1 MAPPQNG
8 SSRKGGLPEIR
19 DPIIIRRPNCM
30 SMNAQ
35 ERSQTNNNIEV
46 LMTTERSATHAS
58 LAGLFATN
66 PAPAFNSPGVILMTR
81 QQDIVYINPQ
91 ATLLLERL
99 GKPARV
105 RPSSQ
110 RHPSALLSLC
120 AALHSKLAR
129 SLQDGRWWDDVLTQA
144 VVMTPTGA
152 ILLRGLVLPADD
164 AVLDHR
170 FLVLLECVPCETPQ
184 SAAEPADDLPF
195 LSHRQHAIAKGLSR
209 GLTNKQLASELQIS
223 PHTVKEYI
231 RALMLKVKAP
241 NRAGIVAQ
249 LFQRSDTLSA
259 SAKTKQL

>member
-1 MAPPQNG
+1 MRKSDHKQNN
-8 SSRKGGLPEIR
+8 K
-19 DPIIIRRPNCM
+19 
-30 SMNAQ
+30 
-35 ERSQTNNNIEV
+35 TEV
-46 LMTTERSATHAS
+46 RMTTEPSTTQAS
-58 LAGLFATN
+58 LAGLFTTKSV
-66 PAPAFNSPGVILMTR
+66 PTFKSPGVILMTR

-91 ATLLLERL
+91 ATLLLEQL

-120 AALHSKLAR
+120 TSLHSKLAR
-129 SLQDGRWWDDVLTQA
+129 SLQDGRWWDDVLTQS
-144 VVMTPTGA
+144 VVTTSTGA

-184 SAAEPADDLPF
+184 SAPEPADDLPL
-195 LSHRQHAIAKGLSR
+195 LSHRQHAIAKGLIR

-249 LFQRSDTLSA
+249 LLQRPDPLSA